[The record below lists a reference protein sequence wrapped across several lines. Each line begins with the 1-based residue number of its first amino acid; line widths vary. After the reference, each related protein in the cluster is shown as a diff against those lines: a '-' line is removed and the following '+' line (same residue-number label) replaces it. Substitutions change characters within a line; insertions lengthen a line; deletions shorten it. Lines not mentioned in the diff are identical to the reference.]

1 MGKEKVNI
9 PLAFEMARVSL
20 AQSIFHP
27 NGAFLSV
34 LLPAL
39 ICVLESDAVVT
50 LLSFVC
56 LLPLSFPHS

>member
-1 MGKEKVNI
+1 MGKEKVSI

-39 ICVLESDAVVT
+39 ICVPESDAAVT